1 MKKLIALLLTLV
13 MVLGLAACAAKTG
26 GNDTQTYA
34 IITKAAGNPY
44 NEREAAGFEEVMK
57 DAGYNATPRRSPPRR
72 RSHSSTSWS
81 RRRSAASP
89 LRPTTLTRWRPH

>member
-57 DAGYNATPRRSPPRR
+57 DAGYNAIVKHPARR
-72 RSHSSTSWS
+72 RSRLSTSWS

-89 LRPTTLTRWRPH
+89 LRPTTLTHWRPH